1 MRLLI
6 YLVLALCLG
15 VPATAQEMETRVFVL
30 NARPAESTAEMIRP
44 MLSPNGKIFP
54 EARLN
59 KLVVRDTPE
68 VLAEI
73 ESLLKE
79 IDVHAPQVRIFVNMN
94 GVAQSNGSVVA
105 VGVGGTNRNV
115 VVSGTAG
122 LNSSSASLQSE
133 QNLVVMSGEK
143 GVIHFGRDLVTVGP
157 YVQFANG
164 MGLLPSGVAVQTVGT
179 GFAVEPVIVGDVVRL
194 KVTPWMS
201 FQGANGVSEVMVN
214 EASTS
219 LAVPSG
225 QTVQIS
231 SGGYSEQVRNQSFG
245 LIFGSARRTG
255 SSSASVTLRPE
266 IMNY

>member
-1 MRLLI
+1 MRYLI
-6 YLVLALCLG
+6 CLIIFFCLG
-15 VPATAQEMETRVFVL
+15 VPTPAQEMETRVFVL

-44 MLSPNGKIFP
+44 MLSPEGKVFP
-54 EARLN
+54 ETRLN
-59 KLVVRDTPE
+59 KLVIRDTPE
-68 VLAEI
+68 VLAKI

-94 GVAQSNGSVVA
+94 GVAQSSGSVLA

-115 VVSGTAG
+115 IVSGTAG
-122 LNSSSASLQSE
+122 ANSTNGQMQSE

-164 MGLLPSGVAVQTVGT
+164 MGLLPPGVAVQTGGT
-179 GFAVEPVIVGDVVRL
+179 GFAVEPIVVGDVVRL

-201 FQGANGVSEVMVN
+201 FQGANGVAEVMVN

-245 LIFGSARRTG
+245 LIFGSATRTG

>member
-1 MRLLI
+1 M
-6 YLVLALCLG
+6 
-15 VPATAQEMETRVFVL
+15 
-30 NARPAESTAEMIRP
+30 
-44 MLSPNGKIFP
+44 
-54 EARLN
+54 
-59 KLVVRDTPE
+59 
-68 VLAEI
+68 
-73 ESLLKE
+73 
-79 IDVHAPQVRIFVNMN
+79 
-94 GVAQSNGSVVA
+94 
-105 VGVGGTNRNV
+105 
-115 VVSGTAG
+115 
-122 LNSSSASLQSE
+122 
-133 QNLVVMSGEK
+133 
-143 GVIHFGRDLVTVGP
+143 
-157 YVQFANG
+157 
-164 MGLLPSGVAVQTVGT
+164 AVQTVGT